1 MIEYNDDGVIKTFT
15 DWRIHQINRRSVTL
29 DRLLGKRVRIKFKD
43 GDSATG
49 KLEYGTDSHYPKAY
63 KIIRDDGEYDTVF
76 YKSNIKT
83 ASEDNQ

>member
-1 MIEYNDDGVIKTFT
+1 MIRYDDDGVLKIFT
-15 DWRIHQINRRSVTL
+15 DERTRQIGHRSGML
-29 DRLLGKRVRIKFKD
+29 DRLLGKRVRIEFKD

-83 ASEDNQ
+83 CEEEE